1 MKLLKYIP
9 ILLIVSIY
17 SFQVNGQ
24 NATDSVLQQNISIAA
39 EEQIQDIKDE
49 SLQNAESGLDLMASN
64 AYRNQDYKKSIEL
77 YEELVSQGIK
87 NNRISSQ
94 LYYNLGNAYFRDN
107 QLGKAI
113 LNYERALLLE
123 PGDGDIRHNLRFANN
138 RTVDRI
144 ASSGEFFMTNWFN
157 SVRNL
162 FSSNVWAIIAIILF
176 ISFLLS
182 VAVYLF
188 VRVLWAR
195 KTAFYSGAVLFIFM
209 IIANTLSFSQK
220 KERIRGDS
228 AIIMVG
234 AASVNASPDNN
245 SNQLFELH
253 EGTKV
258 KIRSND
264 GNWIEIEI
272 SNGSVG
278 WTLKDNIEKI

>member
-188 VRVLWAR
+188 V
-195 KTAFYSGAVLFIFM
+195 
-209 IIANTLSFSQK
+209 
-220 KERIRGDS
+220 
-228 AIIMVG
+228 
-234 AASVNASPDNN
+234 
-245 SNQLFELH
+245 
-253 EGTKV
+253 
-258 KIRSND
+258 
-264 GNWIEIEI
+264 
-272 SNGSVG
+272 
-278 WTLKDNIEKI
+278 